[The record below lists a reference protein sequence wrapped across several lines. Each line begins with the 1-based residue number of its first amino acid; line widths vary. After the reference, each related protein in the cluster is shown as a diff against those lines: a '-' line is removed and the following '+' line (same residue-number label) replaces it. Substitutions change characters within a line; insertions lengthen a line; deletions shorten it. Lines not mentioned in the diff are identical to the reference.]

1 MRVNFA
7 LTRDISVAV
16 RVIYRELESTPFA
29 DQYIWAYEVTIEN
42 RSSDTVQLL
51 SRKWEI
57 REWNGHTRIVIGD
70 GVVGKQP
77 VLLPGSSYQYVSGCK
92 LASAYGIMGG
102 FYIFE
107 NKELATSFEV
117 KIPEFRLEVP
127 FLLN

>member
-1 MRVNFA
+1 MNFA

-77 VLLPGSSYQYVSGCK
+77 VLIPGSSYQYVSGCK
-92 LASAYGIMGG
+92 LVSAYGIMGG
-102 FYIFE
+102 YYIFE
-107 NKELATSFEV
+107 NKELGTCFEV
-117 KIPEFRLEVP
+117 KIPDFRLEVP

>member
-1 MRVNFA
+1 MRVDFA

-77 VLLPGSSYQYVSGCK
+77 VLHPGSSYQYVSGCK

-107 NKELATSFEV
+107 NKEQASCFEV
-117 KIPEFRLEVP
+117 KIPDFRLEVP

>member
-77 VLLPGSSYQYVSGCK
+77 VLIPGSSYQYVSGCK

-102 FYIFE
+102 YYIFE
-107 NKELATSFEV
+107 NKELGTCFEV
-117 KIPEFRLEVP
+117 KIPDFRLEVP